1 MKELFFRGN
10 QYLFFLI
17 LTVVV
22 LYFGRP
28 IVVPFVFAALLA
40 MLMKPLANRMEK
52 HGIKRVYTTIISV
65 FIILLALLFFV
76 GVIAGQVVSFSRNL
90 EKIEAKA
97 KEFRK
102 QAQSYIESK
111 YSVPAQQQ
119 EKIVKE
125 QAKQTASSGASVIGK
140 ILTGLTSLVAGIV
153 LTLVY
158 TFLLLFNRE
167 RFRKFLV
174 LLYSD
179 KNRDAV
185 ADVIRQIS
193 NVSQKYLTGRA
204 LSILIIAGLYAVGLS
219 IIGLENALL
228 LAGAAA
234 VLTLIPYVGTILGG
248 IFPVLMALVTADMQ
262 TALAA
267 GVVLFVIQTLD
278 NYFIEPNVVGGEVNL
293 SALTSIIVILAGGL
307 LWGVAGMVL
316 FIPIFAI
323 IKIICDHVEP
333 LKPIGVLLGE
343 EKEKGKPSPVKEW
356 IKHKIFRK

>member
-40 MLMKPLANRMEK
+40 MLMKPLANRMER
-52 HGIKRVYTTIISV
+52 HGVKRVYTTIISV
-65 FIILLALLFFV
+65 FIILLALLCFV
-76 GVIAGQVVSFSRNL
+76 GVIAGQVVSFSKNL
-90 EKIEAKA
+90 EKIETKA
-97 KEFRK
+97 QNLRK
-102 QAQSYIESK
+102 QAQSYIENQ
-111 YSVPAQQQ
+111 YSIPAQRQ
-119 EKIVKE
+119 EKIIKE

-140 ILTGLTSLVAGIV
+140 IFAGLTSLVAGIV

-174 LLYSD
+174 MLYAD
-179 KNRDAV
+179 KDHEAV
-185 ADVIRQIS
+185 AEVIRQIS

-219 IIGLENALL
+219 IIGLQNALL

-234 VLTLIPYVGTILGG
+234 VLTLIPYVGTMLGG
-248 IFPVLMALVTADMQ
+248 IFPVLMALVTADTQ
-262 TALAA
+262 TAIAA
-267 GVVLFVIQTLD
+267 GVVLFVVQTLD

-307 LWGVAGMVL
+307 LWDVAGMVL

-343 EKEKGKPSPVKEW
+343 DKKSEQSPVKEW
-356 IKHKIFRK
+356 FKHKILRK